1 MRTHNS
7 KLTFPFYFSSIF
19 EMCGKCRRMASD
31 VPEEF
36 FVVKDA
42 RRRQLNRNNDRI
54 GIQLDNYCRHR
65 AHMII
70 KHK

>member
-1 MRTHNS
+1 
-7 KLTFPFYFSSIF
+7 
-19 EMCGKCRRMASD
+19 MASD

-54 GIQLDNYCRHR
+54 GIQLDNYRRHR

-70 KHK
+70 TQK